1 MAFRLKTSK
10 RQLTIIITVAVLI
23 LIGVAV
29 WVFADPV
36 EYFLRSRDR
45 RVESLAEDFLAAAES
60 YYKNIFSYPWDS
72 SLSSTSPSEAEV
84 QTAWLQKLVD
94 AEVVNVG
101 FAERSYWSQIFVSRR
116 EGVLYACFS
125 PLSKAYKGT
134 ANVQGLKRDG
144 STGCTE
150 NCFSCVFKNE

>member
-1 MAFRLKTSK
+1 MLKLDK
-10 RQLTIIITVAVLI
+10 RRLTIIITTTVLV
-23 LIGVAV
+23 LLGAAT
-29 WVFADPV
+29 WLFADPV

-45 RVESLAEDFLAAAES
+45 RVESSAEGFLAAAES
-60 YYKNIFSYPWDS
+60 YYKTLFSYPWDS

-94 AEVVNVG
+94 AEVVNAG
-101 FAERSYWSQIFVSRR
+101 FAGRSYWSQIFISRR

-125 PLSKAYKGT
+125 PLSKSYKGT

-150 NCFSCVFKNE
+150 NCFSCVFKSQ